1 MASTETLSTF
11 AFFQKFPDEEAARN
25 YFETNRWGN
34 EPNCGH
40 CGSTNVVECKDHKPM
55 SHRCRDC
62 RKHFS
67 VRTGTVLAESRL
79 PLQKWLLAIFMMT
92 SARKGIPSTQMAREL
107 GITQKSAWFLA
118 QRIRETW
125 MVISEDD
132 MGPDLQVDETY
143 IGGKEANK
151 HADKRLHQGGGGGG
165 KTAVIGILETNGRVR
180 AEPIGRLT
188 KTHLQRFVRANAKEG
203 ATVTTDS
210 FRSYTGLSDAYTH
223 QMVNHSVGEYVR
235 DQAHTNG
242 IESFWALL
250 KRGHYG
256 VYHMMSAKHLHRY
269 VDEFSFR
276 HNTAHVGTLQ
286 FIEMTI
292 QRMTSKRL
300 TYKELIS
307 G

>member
-1 MASTETLSTF
+1 
-11 AFFQKFPDEEAARN
+11 
-25 YFETNRWGN
+25 
-34 EPNCGH
+34 
-40 CGSTNVVECKDHKPM
+40 
-55 SHRCRDC
+55 
-62 RKHFS
+62 
-67 VRTGTVLAESRL
+67 
-79 PLQKWLLAIFMMT
+79 
-92 SARKGIPSTQMAREL
+92 
-107 GITQKSAWFLA
+107 
-118 QRIRETW
+118 
-125 MVISEDD
+125 

-143 IGGKEANK
+143 IGGKEKNK
-151 HADKRLHQGGGGGG
+151 HADKRQAGTQGGAG

-188 KTHLQRFVRANAKEG
+188 KRHLQRFVRANAKAG

-223 QMVNHSVGEYVR
+223 NTVNHSVGEYVR

-292 QRMTSKRL
+292 QKMARKRL

-307 G
+307 A

>member
-1 MASTETLSTF
+1 MST
-11 AFFQKFPDEEAARN
+11 R
-25 YFETNRWGN
+25 
-34 EPNCGH
+34 PN
-40 CGSTNVVECKDHKPM
+40 V
-55 SHRCRDC
+55 
-62 RKHFS
+62 
-67 VRTGTVLAESRL
+67 
-79 PLQKWLLAIFMMT
+79 
-92 SARKGIPSTQMAREL
+92 
-107 GITQKSAWFLA
+107 
-118 QRIRETW
+118 
-125 MVISEDD
+125 
-132 MGPDLQVDETY
+132 QVDETY

-151 HADKRLHQGGGGGG
+151 HADKRLYQGGGGSG

-203 ATVTTDS
+203 GTVVTDS
-210 FRSYTGLSDAYTH
+210 FRSYNGLSDAYTH
-223 QMVNHSVGEYVR
+223 LTVNHSVGEYVR

-256 VYHMMSAKHLHRY
+256 IYHMMSAKHLHRY
-269 VDEFSFR
+269 IDEFAFR

-292 QRMTSKRL
+292 QKMAHKRL

-307 G
+307 A